1 MIRRSISTKSIP
13 TKAVVDLAF
22 HHVHPSASSLKKHP
36 GPRPVLVNLHGIF
49 GSSAMFR
56 SISKPLADELDMEVY
71 SVDLRN
77 HGDSPW
83 AFPYDFL
90 THAKD
95 VIHFIKTNIGTE
107 RPVNLLGFSI
117 GGKIGL
123 LTTLCHQVNVTKCVS
138 MDLPPYETPQLDDVV
153 LQNYALIMKIINR
166 EIKIKR
172 GTPNWKQLLLSY
184 FKALPANQVNN
195 GDPSLYFAA
204 GFYRVKK
211 NGVSYED
218 EKAHRPIGDPYI
230 DYYLPLKQFPALLD
244 SVKAWPDL
252 SGKENSEGIFQ
263 ESTDRSVLFM
273 RALKSGFMKDDYSL
287 LYKPFPNAKVCEFD
301 TGHNMMVEEPKKT
314 LQCIKD
320 YLKD

>member
-1 MIRRSISTKSIP
+1 MIRRYISTKTIP
-13 TKAVVDLAF
+13 TKPVVDLAF
-22 HHVHPSASSLKKHP
+22 HHVMPSASAVKGHL
-36 GPRPVLVNLHGIF
+36 GPRPVLINLHGIF

-56 SISKPLADELDMEVY
+56 SISKPLANELGVEVY

-83 AFPYDFL
+83 AFPYDFM

-95 VIHFIKTNIGTE
+95 VIHFIKTQVGAQT
-107 RPVNLLGFSI
+107 PVNLLGFSI

-123 LTTLCHQVNVTKCVS
+123 LTTLCDQVNVTKCVS

-172 GTPNWKQLLLSY
+172 GTQNWKRMLLDH
-184 FKALPANQVNN
+184 FKALPANQVNS
-195 GDPSLYFAA
+195 GDPSLYFAN

-211 NGVSYED
+211 NNVSYEE

-230 DYYLPLKQFPALLD
+230 DYYLPLKQFPDLLD

-252 SGKENSEGIFQ
+252 SGKENSGGVFQ
-263 ESTDRSVLFM
+263 TSTDRSVLFM
-273 RALKSGFMKDDYSL
+273 RALKSDFMKDDYSL
-287 LYKPFPNAKVCEFD
+287 LRKPFPNAKVHEFN
-301 TGHNMMVEEPKKT
+301 TGHNMMVEEPEST
-314 LQCIKD
+314 LQCIID
-320 YLKD
+320 YLKE